1 DVAAGC
7 NAAVG
12 PNMVG
17 LKATDNAGN
26 TTNVNLTVNVGA
38 NTAPVLGNYPA
49 TGPINPGTSTTVTP
63 SAAPTDNGS
72 VASIVAS
79 APGFTGTF
87 SVNTTTGVVNVSTA
101 GPSGTFTV
109 TVTAT
114 DNCGLT
120 ATKTFTLIVNTP
132 PTITPAGPL
141 SFVQG
146 STTPG
151 VTVATVND

>member
-1 DVAAGC
+1 
-7 NAAVG
+7 
-12 PNMVG
+12 VG
-17 LKATDNAGN
+17 LKATDSAGN
-26 TTNVNLTVNVGA
+26 MGTANLTVNVAA
-38 NTAPVLGNYPA
+38 NTPPVLGSYPA

-63 SAAPTDNGS
+63 SAAPADNGS
-72 VASIVAS
+72 IANIVAS

-87 SVNTTTGVVNVSTA
+87 SVNPATGVVNVSNA

-120 ATKTFTLIVNTP
+120 ATQTFSLVVNTP

-141 SFVQG
+141 SSSQG

-151 VTVATVND
+151 VTVTTVSDINTPAGSLIVTM